1 MIQANLVQT
10 MINRPES
17 IEGNKQNFRAG
28 QVFQGKVL
36 KLFPNQTAEV
46 QVGSQKVIAQLEIPL
61 SAGERYWFQV
71 QQGEGQV
78 HLKVLTEGKGT
89 GNANLEGLLKQFS
102 IPETKTSIAILR
114 FFLSEQ
120 LPITKESISMAT
132 SLLQGKTMTKEDLE
146 AIKQLI
152 SRELPLTKATF
163 DAVRSTIK
171 SPSFHAVITSL
182 KNELDALDILPQTGT
197 RLKEAIEPYIQTGEE
212 KLSAQ
217 VLQEIVR
224 GWTQAKDPFASQ
236 QSLKAL
242 QQTGFLPIEDE
253 QNILQQA
260 AKRLIGLSEGKPQVQ
275 LPGID
280 STAKQVSALIAAGN
294 TEDVSTVLK
303 NWIGGIMKD
312 SHVSNQTIKQLFNLL
327 SPNVDSATFDE
338 AVSSL
343 VSKDGIDANKALN
356 KEVILELQ
364 AVLSQV
370 DREPVEEFKSL
381 LKSGIQTLGL
391 SHESESFDMIKGK
404 VSDEGARV
412 ENVKSLLIQLLN
424 EDIPAKVK
432 DSAEALLNRLTGIQL
447 MSSDTTPVQQIVM
460 QIPLVLMNKQTDLT
474 IQWNGRKD
482 ANGKIDPSYCRVLF
496 YLDLEH
502 INETIIDM
510 QIQNRI
516 MKITIINDHENIKHL
531 SSPYIASLKDSLQK
545 LDYQL
550 SNVSFQT
557 QADRAVVKTKK
568 ATISSPLTSSY
579 SGVDI
584 KI

>member
-1 MIQANLVQT
+1 

-36 KLFPNQTAEV
+36 KLFPNKTAEV

-171 SPSFHAVITSL
+171 SPSFHAAITSL
-182 KNELDALDILPQTGT
+182 KYELDALDILPQTGT
-197 RLKEAIEPYIQTGEE
+197 RLKEVIEPYIQTGKE

-217 VLQEIVR
+217 VLHEIVR

-280 STAKQVSALIAAGN
+280 STAKQVSALIVAGN

-312 SHVSNQTIKQLFNLL
+312 FHVSNQTIKQLFNLL
-327 SPNVDSATFDE
+327 SPNMDSATFDE
-338 AVSSL
+338 GVSSL

-356 KEVILELQ
+356 KEVIQQLQ

-447 MSSDTTPVQQIVM
+447 MSSDTTPVHQIVM

-502 INETIIDM
+502 MNETIIDM

>member
-1 MIQANLVQT
+1 M
-10 MINRPES
+10 
-17 IEGNKQNFRAG
+17 QNFRAG

-46 QVGSQKVIAQLEIPL
+46 QVGSQKVIAQLEVPL

-78 HLKVLTEGKGT
+78 HLKVLTEGRGA
-89 GNANLEGLLKQFS
+89 GYDNLDGLLKQFS
-102 IPETKTSIAILR
+102 IPETKTSIALLR

-120 LPITKESISMAT
+120 LPITKETISMANR
-132 SLLQGKTMTKEDLE
+132 LFRGKSMTKEDLE

-152 SRELPLTKATF
+152 TRELPLTKTTF

-182 KNELDALDILPQTGT
+182 KNELDALDTLPQAGT
-197 RLKEAIEPYIQTGEE
+197 RLKEMIEPFIQTGKE
-212 KLSAQ
+212 KFSAQ
-217 VLQEIVR
+217 VP
-224 GWTQAKDPFASQ
+224 GMD
-236 QSLKAL
+236 
-242 QQTGFLPIEDE
+242 QT
-253 QNILQQA
+253 
-260 AKRLIGLSEGKPQVQ
+260 V
-275 LPGID
+275 
-280 STAKQVSALIAAGN
+280 KQVLALLPAGK
-294 TEDVSTVLK
+294 TEDVSSVLK
-303 NWIGGIMKD
+303 NWNGSIIKD
-312 SHVSNQTIKQLFNLL
+312 THLSNQIIKQLFNLL
-327 SPNVDSATFDE
+327 SPKLDSATFDE
-338 AVSSL
+338 GVSSL
-343 VSKDGIDANKALN
+343 LNKDGISFNKALN
-356 KEVILELQ
+356 KEVIQQLQ
-364 AVLSQV
+364 VVLSKLES
-370 DREPVEEFKSL
+370 EPVEEFKSL

-391 SHESESFDMIKGK
+391 SHEFESFDRIKGK
-404 VSDEGARV
+404 MLDEGAKV

-424 EDIPAKVK
+424 EDIPTKVK

-447 MSSDTTPVQQIVM
+447 MSSDSTPVQQIVM
-460 QIPLVLMNKQTDLT
+460 QMPLVLMNKQTDLT

-482 ANGKIDPSYCRVLF
+482 SDGKIDPNYCRVLF

-502 INETIIDM
+502 MNETIIDM

-531 SSPYIASLKDSLQK
+531 STPFLARLKDSLQT

-557 QADRAVVKTKK
+557 QADRAIVKTKK
-568 ATISSPLTSSY
+568 ATISSPLTLSY

>member
-1 MIQANLVQT
+1 LIQADLVQT
-10 MINRPES
+10 MINRPEL
-17 IEGNKQNFRAG
+17 IEANKQNFRAG

-61 SAGERYWFQV
+61 STGERYWFQV

-89 GNANLEGLLKQFS
+89 GHANLEGLLKQFS
-102 IPETKTSIAILR
+102 IPETKTSIALLR
-114 FFLSEQ
+114 FLLSEQ
-120 LPITKESISMAT
+120 LPITKESISIAN
-132 SLLQGKTMTKEDLE
+132 SLFQGKTMTKEDLE

-182 KNELDALDILPQTGT
+182 KNELDALDTLPDAGI
-197 RLKEAIEPYIQTGEE
+197 RLKGALEPYIQTGKE
-212 KLSAQ
+212 KLSNQ
-217 VLQEIVR
+217 ILQNIVK
-224 GWTQAKDPFASQ
+224 GWIQSKDPLASQ

-242 QQTGFLPIEDE
+242 QQMGFIPNGDE
-253 QNILQQA
+253 QIIMQQA
-260 AKRLIGLSEGKPQVQ
+260 SKRLTGLLEGKAQVQ
-275 LPGID
+275 LPGME
-280 STAKQVSALIAAGN
+280 STAKQVSALRAAGN
-294 TEDVSTVLK
+294 TEGVSTVLK
-303 NWIGGIMKD
+303 NWIDGIIKN
-312 SHVSNQTIKQLFNLL
+312 SHVSNQTIKQLFNIL
-327 SPNVDSATFDE
+327 SANMDSPAFDE
-338 AVSSL
+338 AVSTL
-343 VSKDGIDANKALN
+343 VSKDRIDANNGLTKDV
-356 KEVILELQ
+356 KLELQ
-364 AVLSQV
+364 AAFSQV
-370 DREPVEEFKSL
+370 ESEPVEEFKSL
-381 LKSGIQTLGL
+381 LKSGVQTLGL
-391 SHESESFDMIKGK
+391 SHESDSFDMIKGK
-404 VSDEGARV
+404 MSDDSAKV

-424 EDIPAKVK
+424 EDIPIKVK

-460 QIPLVLMNKQTDLT
+460 QIPFVLLNKQTDLT

-502 INETIIDM
+502 MNETIIDM

-516 MKITIINDHENIKHL
+516 MKITIINDHEKIKHF
-531 SSPYIASLKDSLQK
+531 SSPYLASLKDSLQM

-568 ATISSPLTSSY
+568 AIISNPLNLSH

>member
-1 MIQANLVQT
+1 

-36 KLFPNQTAEV
+36 KLFPNKTAEV

-171 SPSFHAVITSL
+171 SPSFHAAITSL
-182 KNELDALDILPQTGT
+182 KYELDALDILPQTGT
-197 RLKEAIEPYIQTGEE
+197 RLKEVIEPYIQTGKE

-217 VLQEIVR
+217 VLHEIVR

-280 STAKQVSALIAAGN
+280 STAKQVSALIVAGN

-312 SHVSNQTIKQLFNLL
+312 FHVSNQTIKQLFNLL
-327 SPNVDSATFDE
+327 SPNMDSATFDE
-338 AVSSL
+338 GVSSL

-356 KEVILELQ
+356 KEVIQQLQ

-502 INETIIDM
+502 MNETIIDM

-531 SSPYIASLKDSLQK
+531 SSLYIASLKDSLQK

>member
-1 MIQANLVQT
+1 

-197 RLKEAIEPYIQTGEE
+197 RLKEAIEPYIQTGKE

-327 SPNVDSATFDE
+327 SPNMDSATFDE

-343 VSKDGIDANKALN
+343 VSKDGIDANKAIN
-356 KEVILELQ
+356 KEVIQQLQ
-364 AVLSQV
+364 TVLSQV

-391 SHESESFDMIKGK
+391 SHESESFDIIKGK
-404 VSDEGARV
+404 VPDEGARV

-502 INETIIDM
+502 MNETIIDM

>member
-1 MIQANLVQT
+1 

-182 KNELDALDILPQTGT
+182 KNELDSLDILPQTGT
-197 RLKEAIEPYIQTGEE
+197 RLKEAIVPYIQTGKE

-224 GWTQAKDPFASQ
+224 GWTQVKDPFASQ

-242 QQTGFLPIEDE
+242 QQTGFLPIEEE

-294 TEDVSTVLK
+294 TEDISTVLK

-312 SHVSNQTIKQLFNLL
+312 FHVSNQTIKQLFNLL
-327 SPNVDSATFDE
+327 SPNMDSATFDE

-343 VSKDGIDANKALN
+343 VSKNGIDANKALN

-391 SHESESFDMIKGK
+391 SHESESFDIIKGK

-447 MSSDTTPVQQIVM
+447 MSSDITPVQQIVM

-502 INETIIDM
+502 MNETIIDM

>member
-1 MIQANLVQT
+1 
-10 MINRPES
+10 MINRPET
-17 IEGNKQNFRAG
+17 IEGNRQNFRAG

-102 IPETKTSIAILR
+102 LPETKTSIEILR
-114 FFLSEQ
+114 FFLSEH
-120 LPITKESISMAT
+120 LPITKESISKAT
-132 SLLQGKTMTKEDLE
+132 SLFQGKTMTKEDLE

-152 SRELPLTKATF
+152 SRELPITKATF
-163 DAVRSTIK
+163 DAMRSTIK
-171 SPSFHAVITSL
+171 SPSFHTVITSL
-182 KNELDALDILPQTGT
+182 KNELDALDRLPEVGA
-197 RLKEAIEPYIQTGEE
+197 RLKETIEPYIQTGKE
-212 KLSAQ
+212 KLSTK
-217 VLQEIVR
+217 VLQEIVKQ
-224 GWTQAKDPFASQ
+224 WTQVKDPVSSQ

-242 QQTGFLPIEDE
+242 QQIGFLPFEDE

-260 AKRLIGLSEGKPQVQ
+260 AKRLTGLTEGKILVQ

-280 STAKQVSALIAAGN
+280 STAKHASALIAEGN
-294 TEDVSTVLK
+294 TKDVSILLK
-303 NWIGGIMKD
+303 NWIGGILRD
-312 SHVSNQTIKQLFNLL
+312 THVSNQTIKQLFNLL
-327 SPNVDSATFDE
+327 SPNMNSTTFEE

-343 VSKDGIDANKALN
+343 VGKDGMVANKALN
-356 KEVILELQ
+356 NELQ

-391 SHESESFDMIKGK
+391 SHESESFDLIKGK
-404 VSDEGARV
+404 VSDEGAKV
-412 ENVKSLLIQLLN
+412 ESVKSLLIQLLN
-424 EDIPAKVK
+424 EDIPTKVK

-482 ANGKIDPSYCRVLF
+482 SDGKIDPSFCRVLF

-502 INETIIDM
+502 MNETIIDM

-516 MKITIINDHENIKHL
+516 MKVTIINDHENIKHL
-531 SSPYIASLKDSLQK
+531 SAPYLASLKDSLQK

-557 QADRAVVKTKK
+557 QAERAVVKTKK
-568 ATISSPLTSSY
+568 VTISSPLNSSY

>member
-1 MIQANLVQT
+1 MIQADLVQT
-10 MINRPES
+10 MINRPHS
-17 IEGNKQNFRAG
+17 IEGNKQNFQAG

-61 SAGERYWFQV
+61 TAGERYWFQV

-102 IPETKTSIAILR
+102 IPETKTSSAILR

-120 LPITKESISMAT
+120 LPITKESISMAN
-132 SLLQGKTMTKEDLE
+132 SLFQGKTMTKEDLE

-152 SRELPLTKATF
+152 SRELPLTKATIE
-163 DAVRSTIK
+163 AMRSTIK
-171 SPSFHAVITSL
+171 SPPFHAVITSL
-182 KNELDALDILPQTGT
+182 KNELDALGTLPQTGG
-197 RLKEAIEPYIQTGEE
+197 RLKEAIEPYIQTRKE

-242 QQTGFLPIEDE
+242 QQMGFLPIEDE
-253 QNILQQA
+253 QNILHQA
-260 AKRLIGLSEGKPQVQ
+260 AKRLTGLSAGKEQVQ
-275 LPGID
+275 LPGMD

-294 TEDVSTVLK
+294 TKDVSTVLK
-303 NWIGGIMKD
+303 NWIGGILKD
-312 SHVSNQTIKQLFNLL
+312 SSVSNQTIKQLFNLL
-327 SPNVDSATFDE
+327 SPNMDSATFDE
-338 AVSSL
+338 GVSSL
-343 VSKDGIDANKALN
+343 VSKEGIEANKAFN
-356 KEVILELQ
+356 KEVTQQLQ
-364 AVLSQV
+364 TVLSQV
-370 DREPVEEFKSL
+370 ESEPVEEFKSL

-404 VSDEGARV
+404 VSDEGSKV

-424 EDIPAKVK
+424 EDIPTKVK

-460 QIPLVLMNKQTDLT
+460 QIPLALMNKQTDLT

-482 ANGKIDPSYCRVLF
+482 ANGKIDPNYCRVLF
-496 YLDLEH
+496 YLDLENM
-502 INETIIDM
+502 NETIIDM

-516 MKITIINDHENIKHL
+516 MKITIINDHENIKQL
-531 SSPYIASLKDSLQK
+531 SAPYLASLKDSLQK

-557 QADRAVVKTKK
+557 QADRVAVKTKK
-568 ATISSPLTSSY
+568 ASISSPLTSSY

>member
-1 MIQANLVQT
+1 MIQANLVHSI
-10 MINRPES
+10 INRPES
-17 IEGNKQNFRAG
+17 IEGNKLSFRTG

-78 HLKVLTEGKGT
+78 HLKVLTEGRGT

-102 IPETKTSIAILR
+102 IPETKTSMALLR

-120 LPITKESISMAT
+120 LPITKESISIAN
-132 SLLQGKTMTKEDLE
+132 SLFQGKTMTKDDLE

-152 SRELPLTKATF
+152 TRELPLSKTTF

-171 SPSFHAVITSL
+171 SPSFHAVMATF
-182 KNELDALDILPQTGT
+182 KNELDSLETLPQAGT
-197 RLKEAIEPYIQTGEE
+197 RLKETMVPYIQTGKE
-212 KLSAQ
+212 KLSAE
-217 VLQEIVR
+217 VLRETVR
-224 GWTQAKDPFASQ
+224 GWTQTKDPFTSQ
-236 QSLKAL
+236 QALKAL
-242 QQTGFLPIEDE
+242 QQLGFLPIENE

-260 AKRLIGLSEGKPQVQ
+260 AKRITGLTEERAQVQ
-275 LPGID
+275 LPRMD
-280 STAKQVSALIAAGN
+280 QTAKQVSALLAAGR
-294 TEDVSTVLK
+294 TEDVSSVLK
-303 NWIGGIMKD
+303 NWIGSMIKD
-312 SHVSNQTIKQLFNLL
+312 SHVSNQTIKQLFHLL
-327 SPNVDSATFDE
+327 SPKLDSATFDE
-338 AVSSL
+338 AVASL

-356 KEVILELQ
+356 KEVTQHLQ

-391 SHESESFDMIKGK
+391 SHESESLDMIKGK

-424 EDIPAKVK
+424 EDIPSKVK

-502 INETIIDM
+502 MNETIIDM

-516 MKITIINDHENIKHL
+516 MKITIINDHDNIKHL
-531 SSPYIASLKDSLQK
+531 SIPFLASLKDSLQT

-557 QADRAVVKTKK
+557 QADRAVVQTKK
-568 ATISSPLTSSY
+568 AAIPSPLTSSY

>member
-1 MIQANLVQT
+1 

-71 QQGEGQV
+71 KQGEGQV

-197 RLKEAIEPYIQTGEE
+197 RLKEAIEPYIQTGKE

-424 EDIPAKVK
+424 EDIQAKVK

-502 INETIIDM
+502 MNETIIDM

>member
-1 MIQANLVQT
+1 

-71 QQGEGQV
+71 KQGEGQV

-197 RLKEAIEPYIQTGEE
+197 RLKEAIEPYIQTGKE

-404 VSDEGARV
+404 VSNEGARV

-502 INETIIDM
+502 MNETIIDM

>member
-1 MIQANLVQT
+1 

-182 KNELDALDILPQTGT
+182 RNELDALDILPQTGT
-197 RLKEAIEPYIQTGEE
+197 RLKEAIEPYIQTGKE

-253 QNILQQA
+253 QNILQQ
-260 AKRLIGLSEGKPQVQ
+260 E
-275 LPGID
+275 
-280 STAKQVSALIAAGN
+280 
-294 TEDVSTVLK
+294 
-303 NWIGGIMKD
+303 
-312 SHVSNQTIKQLFNLL
+312 
-327 SPNVDSATFDE
+327 
-338 AVSSL
+338 
-343 VSKDGIDANKALN
+343 
-356 KEVILELQ
+356 
-364 AVLSQV
+364 
-370 DREPVEEFKSL
+370 
-381 LKSGIQTLGL
+381 
-391 SHESESFDMIKGK
+391 
-404 VSDEGARV
+404 
-412 ENVKSLLIQLLN
+412 
-424 EDIPAKVK
+424 
-432 DSAEALLNRLTGIQL
+432 
-447 MSSDTTPVQQIVM
+447 
-460 QIPLVLMNKQTDLT
+460 
-474 IQWNGRKD
+474 
-482 ANGKIDPSYCRVLF
+482 
-496 YLDLEH
+496 
-502 INETIIDM
+502 
-510 QIQNRI
+510 
-516 MKITIINDHENIKHL
+516 
-531 SSPYIASLKDSLQK
+531 
-545 LDYQL
+545 
-550 SNVSFQT
+550 
-557 QADRAVVKTKK
+557 
-568 ATISSPLTSSY
+568 
-579 SGVDI
+579 
-584 KI
+584 

>member
-1 MIQANLVQT
+1 
-10 MINRPES
+10 MINRLES

-197 RLKEAIEPYIQTGEE
+197 RLKEAIEPYIQTGKE

-253 QNILQQA
+253 QNIWQEA
-260 AKRLIGLSEGKPQVQ
+260 AKRLIGLLEGKPQVQ

-280 STAKQVSALIAAGN
+280 STAKQVSALIEAGN

-312 SHVSNQTIKQLFNLL
+312 SHVSNQTIKQLFNIL
-327 SPNVDSATFDE
+327 SPNMDSATFDE

-356 KEVILELQ
+356 KEVTLELQ

-404 VSDEGARV
+404 VSDEGAKV

-424 EDIPAKVK
+424 EDIPVKVK

-482 ANGKIDPSYCRVLF
+482 ADGKIDPSYCRVLF

-502 INETIIDM
+502 MNETIIDM

-531 SSPYIASLKDSLQK
+531 SSPHIASLKDSLQK

-557 QADRAVVKTKK
+557 QADKAVVKTKK

>member
-36 KLFPNQTAEV
+36 KLFPNKTAEV

-171 SPSFHAVITSL
+171 SPSFHAAITSL
-182 KNELDALDILPQTGT
+182 KYELDALDILPQTGT
-197 RLKEAIEPYIQTGEE
+197 RLKEVIEPYIQTGKE

-217 VLQEIVR
+217 VLHEIVR

-280 STAKQVSALIAAGN
+280 STAKQVSALIVAGN

-312 SHVSNQTIKQLFNLL
+312 FHVSNQTIKQLFNLL
-327 SPNVDSATFDE
+327 SPNMDSATFDE

-356 KEVILELQ
+356 KEVIQQLQ

-370 DREPVEEFKSL
+370 DREPVEEFKLL

-502 INETIIDM
+502 MNETIIDM

>member
-1 MIQANLVQT
+1 M
-10 MINRPES
+10 NRPDS

-102 IPETKTSIAILR
+102 IPETKTSTAILR
-114 FFLSEQ
+114 FFLKEQ

-132 SLLQGKTMTKEDLE
+132 SLFQGKTMTKEDLE

-152 SRELPLTKATF
+152 SRELPLTKMTF

-182 KNELDALDILPQTGT
+182 KNELDTLDTLTQTGT
-197 RLKEAIEPYIQTGEE
+197 RLKEAIEPYIQTRQE
-212 KLSAQ
+212 KLSTQ

-224 GWTQAKDPFASQ
+224 GWTQAKDPFTSQ

-253 QNILQQA
+253 HNILQQA
-260 AKRLIGLSEGKPQVQ
+260 AKRLTGHSEGKPLIQ
-275 LPGID
+275 LPGME
-280 STAKQVSALIAAGN
+280 STAKQASALLAAGK
-294 TEDVSTVLK
+294 TEDVSSLLK
-303 NWIGGIMKD
+303 NWIGGILKD
-312 SHVSNQTIKQLFNLL
+312 SHVSNQTIKQFFNLL
-327 SPNVDSATFDE
+327 SPKFDSVTFDE
-338 AVSSL
+338 AISSL
-343 VSKDGIDANKALN
+343 LNKDGIDANKALN
-356 KEVILELQ
+356 KELTHQLQ
-364 AVLSQV
+364 TLLSQV
-370 DREPVEEFKSL
+370 DSEPVEEFKSL
-381 LKSGIQTLGL
+381 LKSAIQTLGL
-391 SHESESFDMIKGK
+391 SHESESFDMIRGK
-404 VSDEGARV
+404 VSDEGAKV

-424 EDIPAKVK
+424 EDIPTKVK
-432 DSAEALLNRLTGIQL
+432 DSAEALMNRLTGIQL

-482 ANGKIDPSYCRVLF
+482 TDGKIDPSYCRVLF

-502 INETIIDM
+502 MNETIIDM

-516 MKITIINDHENIKHL
+516 MKITIINDHENIKQL
-531 SSPYIASLKDSLQK
+531 SSPYLASLKESLQK
-545 LDYQL
+545 LEYQL

-557 QADRAVVKTKK
+557 QAERAVVKTKK
-568 ATISSPLTSSY
+568 VTISSPLTSSY

>member
-1 MIQANLVQT
+1 

-17 IEGNKQNFRAG
+17 IEGIKQNFRAG

-197 RLKEAIEPYIQTGEE
+197 RLKEAIEPYIQTGKE

-242 QQTGFLPIEDE
+242 QQTGLLPIEDE
-253 QNILQQA
+253 QNILQQS

-303 NWIGGIMKD
+303 NWIGRIMKD
-312 SHVSNQTIKQLFNLL
+312 FHVSNQTIKQLFNLL
-327 SPNVDSATFDE
+327 SPNMDSATFDE

-343 VSKDGIDANKALN
+343 VSKGGIDANKALN

-502 INETIIDM
+502 MNETIIDM

>member
-1 MIQANLVQT
+1 

-102 IPETKTSIAILR
+102 IPETKTSIVILR

-182 KNELDALDILPQTGT
+182 KNELDSLDILPQTGT
-197 RLKEAIEPYIQTGEE
+197 RLKEAIVPYIQTGKE

-217 VLQEIVR
+217 VLHEIVR
-224 GWTQAKDPFASQ
+224 GWTQVKDPFASQ

-242 QQTGFLPIEDE
+242 QQTGFLPIEEE

-312 SHVSNQTIKQLFNLL
+312 FHVSNQTIKQLFNLL
-327 SPNVDSATFDE
+327 SPNMDSATFDE

-343 VSKDGIDANKALN
+343 VSKNGIDANKALN

-391 SHESESFDMIKGK
+391 SHESESFDIIKGK

-502 INETIIDM
+502 MNETIIDM

>member
-1 MIQANLVQT
+1 MIQADLVQT
-10 MINRPES
+10 IVNRPNS

-61 SAGERYWFQV
+61 TAGERYWFQV

-89 GNANLEGLLKQFS
+89 GNTNLEGLLKQFS
-102 IPETKTSIAILR
+102 IPETKTSSAILR

-120 LPITKESISMAT
+120 LPITKESISMAN
-132 SLLQGKTMTKEDLE
+132 SLFQGKTMTKEDLE

-163 DAVRSTIK
+163 EAMRSTIK
-171 SPSFHAVITSL
+171 SPPFHAVITSL
-182 KNELDALDILPQTGT
+182 KNELDALGTLPQTGG
-197 RLKEAIEPYIQTGEE
+197 RLKEAIEPYIQTGKE

-217 VLQEIVR
+217 VLKEIVR

-242 QQTGFLPIEDE
+242 QQMGFLPIEDE
-253 QNILQQA
+253 QNILHQA
-260 AKRLIGLSEGKPQVQ
+260 AKRLTGLSAGKEQVQ
-275 LPGID
+275 LPGMD

-294 TEDVSTVLK
+294 TKDVSTVLK
-303 NWIGGIMKD
+303 NWIGGILKD
-312 SHVSNQTIKQLFNLL
+312 SSVNNQTIKQLFNLL
-327 SPNVDSATFDE
+327 SPNMDSATFDE
-338 AVSSL
+338 GVSSL
-343 VSKDGIDANKALN
+343 VSKDGIDANKAFN
-356 KEVILELQ
+356 KEVTQQLQ
-364 AVLSQV
+364 TVLSQV
-370 DREPVEEFKSL
+370 ESEPVEEFKSL

-404 VSDEGARV
+404 VSDEGSKV

-424 EDIPAKVK
+424 EDIPTKVK

-447 MSSDTTPVQQIVM
+447 MSSDTTPVQQIVI
-460 QIPLVLMNKQTDLT
+460 QIPLALMNKQTDLT

-496 YLDLEH
+496 YLDLENM
-502 INETIIDM
+502 NETIIDM

-516 MKITIINDHENIKHL
+516 MKITIINDHENIKQL
-531 SSPYIASLKDSLQK
+531 SSPYLASLKDSLQK

-557 QADRAVVKTKK
+557 QADRVAVKTRK
-568 ATISSPLTSSY
+568 ASISSPLTSSY

>member
-197 RLKEAIEPYIQTGEE
+197 RLKEAIVPYIQTGKE

-260 AKRLIGLSEGKPQVQ
+260 AKRLIGLSEGKPQIQ

-312 SHVSNQTIKQLFNLL
+312 FHVSNQTIKQLFNLL
-327 SPNVDSATFDE
+327 SPNMDSATFDE

-364 AVLSQV
+364 AVRSQV

-381 LKSGIQTLGL
+381 LKSSIQTLGL
-391 SHESESFDMIKGK
+391 SHESESFDIIKGK

-502 INETIIDM
+502 MNETIIDM

-531 SSPYIASLKDSLQK
+531 SSPYIASLKASLQK

>member
-1 MIQANLVQT
+1 
-10 MINRPES
+10 
-17 IEGNKQNFRAG
+17 
-28 QVFQGKVL
+28 
-36 KLFPNQTAEV
+36 
-46 QVGSQKVIAQLEIPL
+46 
-61 SAGERYWFQV
+61 
-71 QQGEGQV
+71 
-78 HLKVLTEGKGT
+78 
-89 GNANLEGLLKQFS
+89 
-102 IPETKTSIAILR
+102 
-114 FFLSEQ
+114 
-120 LPITKESISMAT
+120 
-132 SLLQGKTMTKEDLE
+132 
-146 AIKQLI
+146 
-152 SRELPLTKATF
+152 
-163 DAVRSTIK
+163 
-171 SPSFHAVITSL
+171 
-182 KNELDALDILPQTGT
+182 
-197 RLKEAIEPYIQTGEE
+197 
-212 KLSAQ
+212 
-217 VLQEIVR
+217 
-224 GWTQAKDPFASQ
+224 
-236 QSLKAL
+236 
-242 QQTGFLPIEDE
+242 
-253 QNILQQA
+253 
-260 AKRLIGLSEGKPQVQ
+260 
-275 LPGID
+275 
-280 STAKQVSALIAAGN
+280 
-294 TEDVSTVLK
+294 
-303 NWIGGIMKD
+303 MKD

-327 SPNVDSATFDE
+327 SPNMDSATFDE

-502 INETIIDM
+502 MNETIIDM

>member
-1 MIQANLVQT
+1 

-171 SPSFHAVITSL
+171 SPSFHAFITSL

-197 RLKEAIEPYIQTGEE
+197 RLKEAIEPYIQTGKE

-327 SPNVDSATFDE
+327 SPNMDSATFDE

-343 VSKDGIDANKALN
+343 VSKDGIDANKAIN
-356 KEVILELQ
+356 KEVIQQLQ
-364 AVLSQV
+364 TVLSQV

-391 SHESESFDMIKGK
+391 SHESESFDIIKGK
-404 VSDEGARV
+404 VPDEGARV

-502 INETIIDM
+502 MNETIIDM

>member
-1 MIQANLVQT
+1 
-10 MINRPES
+10 MINRPDS

-89 GNANLEGLLKQFS
+89 GNANLEALLKQFS

-114 FFLSEQ
+114 FFLKEQ

-132 SLLQGKTMTKEDLE
+132 SLFQGKTMTKEDLE

-182 KNELDALDILPQTGT
+182 NNELDTLDTLTQTGT
-197 RLKEAIEPYIQTGEE
+197 RLKEAIEPYIQTRKE
-212 KLSAQ
+212 KLSTQ
-217 VLQEIVR
+217 VLREIVR
-224 GWTQAKDPFASQ
+224 GWTQAKDPFTSQ

-253 QNILQQA
+253 HNILQQA
-260 AKRLIGLSEGKPQVQ
+260 AKRLTGNSEGKPLIQ
-275 LPGID
+275 LPGVE
-280 STAKQVSALIAAGN
+280 STAKQVSALLAEGK
-294 TEDVSTVLK
+294 TEDVSSVLK
-303 NWIGGIMKD
+303 SWIGGILKD
-312 SHVSNQTIKQLFNLL
+312 SYVNNQTIKQLFNLL
-327 SPNVDSATFDE
+327 SPKLDSVTFDE
-338 AVSSL
+338 AISSL
-343 VSKDGIDANKALN
+343 VSKDGIDDNKALN
-356 KEVILELQ
+356 KEMTHQLQ
-364 AVLSQV
+364 ALLSQA

-404 VSDEGARV
+404 VSDEGAKV

-424 EDIPAKVK
+424 EDLPTKVK

-447 MSSDTTPVQQIVM
+447 MSSDATPVQQIVM
-460 QIPLVLMNKQTDLT
+460 QIPLVLTNKQTDLT

-496 YLDLEH
+496 YLELEH
-502 INETIIDM
+502 MNETIIDM

-516 MKITIINDHENIKHL
+516 MKITIINDHENIKQL
-531 SSPYIASLKDSLQK
+531 SSPYLASLKDSLQK

-550 SNVSFQT
+550 SNVSFQS
-557 QADRAVVKTKK
+557 QADRAAVKTKK
-568 ATISSPLTSSY
+568 VPISSPLTSSY

>member
-1 MIQANLVQT
+1 MIQADLVQT
-10 MINRPES
+10 MINRPNS
-17 IEGNKQNFRAG
+17 IEGNKQNFQAG

-61 SAGERYWFQV
+61 TAGERYWFQV

-89 GNANLEGLLKQFS
+89 GNSNLEALLKQFS
-102 IPETKTSIAILR
+102 IPETKTSSAILR

-120 LPITKESISMAT
+120 LPITKESISMT
-132 SLLQGKTMTKEDLE
+132 NSLFQGKTMTKEDLE

-163 DAVRSTIK
+163 EAMRSTIK
-171 SPSFHAVITSL
+171 SPPFHAVITSL
-182 KNELDALDILPQTGT
+182 KNELDALGTLPQTGG
-197 RLKEAIEPYIQTGEE
+197 RLKEAIEPYIQTGKE

-242 QQTGFLPIEDE
+242 QQMGFLPIEDE
-253 QNILQQA
+253 QNILHQA
-260 AKRLIGLSEGKPQVQ
+260 AKRLTGLSAGKEQVQ
-275 LPGID
+275 LPEMD
-280 STAKQVSALIAAGN
+280 STIKQVSALIAAGN
-294 TEDVSTVLK
+294 TKDVSTVLK
-303 NWIGGIMKD
+303 NWIGGILKD
-312 SHVSNQTIKQLFNLL
+312 SSVSNQTIKQLFNLL
-327 SPNVDSATFDE
+327 SPNMDSATFDE
-338 AVSSL
+338 GVSSL
-343 VSKDGIDANKALN
+343 VSKEGIEANKAFN
-356 KEVILELQ
+356 KEVTQQLQ
-364 AVLSQV
+364 TVLSQV
-370 DREPVEEFKSL
+370 ESEPVEEFKSL

-404 VSDEGARV
+404 VSDEGSKV

-424 EDIPAKVK
+424 EDIPTKVK

-460 QIPLVLMNKQTDLT
+460 QIPLALMNKQTDLT

-496 YLDLEH
+496 YLDLENM
-502 INETIIDM
+502 NETIIDM

-516 MKITIINDHENIKHL
+516 MKITIINDHENIKQL
-531 SSPYIASLKDSLQK
+531 SSPYLASLKDSLQK

-557 QADRAVVKTKK
+557 QADRVAVKTKK
-568 ATISSPLTSSY
+568 ASISSPLTSSY

>member
-1 MIQANLVQT
+1 

-197 RLKEAIEPYIQTGEE
+197 RLKEAIVPYIQTGKE

-327 SPNVDSATFDE
+327 SLNLDSATFDE

-502 INETIIDM
+502 MNETIIDM

-557 QADRAVVKTKK
+557 QADRAVDKTKK

>member
-1 MIQANLVQT
+1 MIQADLVQT
-10 MINRPES
+10 MINRPNS
-17 IEGNKQNFRAG
+17 IEGNKQNFQAG

-61 SAGERYWFQV
+61 TAGERYWFQV

-89 GNANLEGLLKQFS
+89 GNSNLEALLKQFS
-102 IPETKTSIAILR
+102 IPETKTSSAILR

-120 LPITKESISMAT
+120 LPITKESISMT
-132 SLLQGKTMTKEDLE
+132 NSFFQGKTMTKEDLE

-163 DAVRSTIK
+163 EAMRSTIK
-171 SPSFHAVITSL
+171 SPPFHAVITSL
-182 KNELDALDILPQTGT
+182 KNELDALGTLPQTGG
-197 RLKEAIEPYIQTGEE
+197 RLKEAIEPYIQTGKE

-242 QQTGFLPIEDE
+242 QQMGFLPIEDE
-253 QNILQQA
+253 QNILHQA
-260 AKRLIGLSEGKPQVQ
+260 AKRLTGLSAGKEQVQ
-275 LPGID
+275 LPGMD
-280 STAKQVSALIAAGN
+280 STIKQVSALIAAGN
-294 TEDVSTVLK
+294 TKDVSTVLK
-303 NWIGGIMKD
+303 NWIGGILKD
-312 SHVSNQTIKQLFNLL
+312 SSVSNQTIKQLFNLI
-327 SPNVDSATFDE
+327 SPNMDSATFDE
-338 AVSSL
+338 GVSSL
-343 VSKDGIDANKALN
+343 VSKEGIEANKAFN
-356 KEVILELQ
+356 KEVTQQLQ
-364 AVLSQV
+364 TVLSQV
-370 DREPVEEFKSL
+370 ESEPVEEFKSL

-404 VSDEGARV
+404 VSDEGSKV

-424 EDIPAKVK
+424 EDIPTKVK

-460 QIPLVLMNKQTDLT
+460 QIPLALMNKQTDLT

-496 YLDLEH
+496 YLDLENM
-502 INETIIDM
+502 NETIIDM

-516 MKITIINDHENIKHL
+516 MKITIINDHENIKQL
-531 SSPYIASLKDSLQK
+531 SSPYLASLKDSLQK

-557 QADRAVVKTKK
+557 QADRVAVKTKK
-568 ATISSPLTSSY
+568 ASISSPLTSSY

>member
-78 HLKVLTEGKGT
+78 RLKVLTEGKGT

-120 LPITKESISMAT
+120 LPITKESISMAN
-132 SLLQGKTMTKEDLE
+132 SLFQGKTVTKEDLE

-163 DAVRSTIK
+163 DAVRSTIN
-171 SPSFHAVITSL
+171 SPSFHSVITSL
-182 KNELDALDILPQTGT
+182 KNELDALDTLPQTGT
-197 RLKEAIEPYIQTGEE
+197 RLKVAIEPYIQTGKE

-224 GWTQAKDPFASQ
+224 GWTLAKDSFASQ

-242 QQTGFLPIEDE
+242 QQTGILPIEDE
-253 QNILQQA
+253 HNILQQA
-260 AKRLIGLSEGKPQVQ
+260 AKRLIGLSEGNAQVQ
-275 LPGID
+275 LPGMD
-280 STAKQVSALIAAGN
+280 RTAKQVSALITAGN

-327 SPNVDSATFDE
+327 SPNMDSATFDE

-343 VSKDGIDANKALN
+343 VSKAGIDANKALN
-356 KEVILELQ
+356 KELTLELQ
-364 AVLSQV
+364 AVLPQV

-404 VSDEGARV
+404 VSDEGVKV

-424 EDIPAKVK
+424 EDIPTKVK
-432 DSAEALLNRLTGIQL
+432 DTAEALLNRLTGIQL

-460 QIPLVLMNKQTDLT
+460 QIPLVIMNKQTDLT
-474 IQWNGRKD
+474 IQWNSRKD

-496 YLDLEH
+496 YLELEH
-502 INETIIDM
+502 MNETIIDM

-516 MKITIINDHENIKHL
+516 MKITIINDHENIKQL
-531 SSPYIASLKDSLQK
+531 SSPYLASLKDSLQK